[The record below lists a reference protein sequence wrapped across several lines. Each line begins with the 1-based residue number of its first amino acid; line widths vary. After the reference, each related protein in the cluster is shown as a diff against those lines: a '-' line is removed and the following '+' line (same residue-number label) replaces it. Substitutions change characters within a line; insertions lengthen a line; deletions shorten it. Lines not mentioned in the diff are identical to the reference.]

1 MKKIG
6 DVTSTADKNG
16 EWTNG
21 NVAAGIAPTILEA
34 GWLNSVQREI
44 LGVLVEAGI
53 AQDKNN
59 DNQLKDAIKKIIS
72 GGNYATKTEVNS
84 KLAKDQ
90 NGTDIPNKPKF
101 IENLGLPE
109 VMSNLITGENIPV
122 SADLN
127 NYKTPGDYY
136 QNSSDMAAS
145 GKNYPAPYAGH
156 LRVEKA
162 AGVIQIYRHYITGQQ
177 WQRSFYDNSW
187 TIWLEFSHIRPGKI
201 ELTGFRNGEIGFG
214 WYLMNGDRYPVTSLV
229 GKALLSLSANFR
241 QDWGIVESGGMINI
255 PDIQQAD
262 GRTPFLRPINKT
274 GRQVG
279 SVEQDAQRKITGF
292 LHDVYG
298 GNSLSVDGAFD
309 KSAVFETI
317 YYASRTQSDLKFK
330 FIGNCN
336 FDSSSVTQTANENRS
351 LNIGM
356 NAVIYLGI

>member
-1 MKKIG
+1 MFGLDNKSGI
-6 DVTSTADKNG
+6 
-16 EWTNG
+16 
-21 NVAAGIAPTILEA
+21 NVMPPIAPADSQTPLWFTEGGA
-34 GWLNSVQREI
+34 GLSATYPGQDWFNQIQAELLN
-44 LGVLVEAGI
+44 VLKAADI
-53 AQDKNN
+53 APQKGSLT
-59 DNQLKDAIKKIIS
+59 QLSSAI
-72 GGNYATKTEVNS
+72 S
-84 KLAKDQ
+84 KLASAYALSVVQ
-90 NGTDIPNKPKF
+90 SPGQSLT
-101 IENLGLPE
+101 G
-109 VMSNLITGENIPV
+109 VMSQKAVTDLVTGINIPV
-122 SADLN
+122 AADLN
-127 NYKTPGDYY
+127 NYKEPGDYY

-262 GRTPFLRPINKT
+262 GRAPFLRPINKT

-298 GNSLSVDGAFD
+298 GPSLSVDGAFD
-309 KSAVFETI
+309 KSAVYEST
-317 YYASRTQSDLKFK
+317 YYATRTQSDLKFK
-330 FIGNCN
+330 FLGNCN
-336 FDSSSVTQTANENRS
+336 FDSSLATQTASENRS

-356 NAVIYLGI
+356 NAVIYLGV